1 MKKTRFVTR
10 KKRHDRIRKK
20 VFGTAER
27 PRICV
32 FRSTKHIYV
41 QAVDD
46 LKGHTI
52 AAACSLHTELPQ
64 VETESAGKTKTALA
78 VRQLMANRLKAQGIE
93 RAVFDRGGYLY
104 HGRVAALAKG
114 VREGGITI

>member
-1 MKKTRFVTR
+1 MKKSRFVTR
-10 KKRHDRIRKK
+10 KKRHARIRKK
-20 VFGTAER
+20 IFGTAER

-41 QAVDD
+41 QAIDD

-52 AAACSLHTELPQ
+52 ASACSLITELPT
-64 VETESAGKTKTALA
+64 VETESIGKTALE
-78 VRQLMANRLKAQGIE
+78 VGQLMASRLKEKGVE
-93 RAVFDRGGYLY
+93 RAIFDRGGYLY

-114 VREGGITI
+114 IRDGGITI